1 LRHERPVANRIITM
15 SAFHSEAAIARQIS
29 HVRKVPNSGRPKSG
43 SRRARDSDRS
53 NRKSDGISSLHPC
66 GCGKYQAKAANHR
79 HSLVPKPKG
88 VATITRAPGHTD
100 EKLVKS
106 VARAHA
112 WLADLTAGRY
122 ACVED
127 LAAAANINPKVVRQG
142 LRLAFLPPELTM
154 SVLNGEATM
163 ALKDIPKTLPLPWA
177 VQREVIG

>member
-1 LRHERPVANRIITM
+1 M
-15 SAFHSEAAIARQIS
+15 SEKCQTQG
-29 HVRKVPNSGRPKSG
+29 VRKAAAEERGIAIDQIVKVMVSAACIRVDAGNIK
-43 SRRARDSDRS
+43 
-53 NRKSDGISSLHPC
+53 RKQRTIDIPWS
-66 GCGKYQAKAANHR
+66 
-79 HSLVPKPKG
+79 PKPKG

-127 LAAAANINPKVVRQG
+127 LAAAANISPKVVRQG